1 MKKEISYIELC
12 QMVKEGKQPKT
23 VTIKADGRRHERLYT
38 WHDVCRCYVT
48 NNGVSMS
55 NTGFEY
61 LCQKARF
68 EYEVPVLDEVEHRY
82 LKAVFSPNSIHKN
95 IHHVVKM
102 KDRNIVYILV
112 RMKDMDE
119 LIFPCLSDDSMY
131 AGMEPG
137 RMYTL
142 EELGL

>member
-1 MKKEISYIELC
+1 MKREISYIELC

-23 VTIKADGRRHERLYT
+23 VTMKADGRRRDRLYM

-48 NNGVSMS
+48 NNGDYMS
-55 NTGFEY
+55 STGFEY
-61 LCQKARF
+61 LCKKARF

-137 RMYTL
+137 REYTL

>member
-1 MKKEISYIELC
+1 
-12 QMVKEGKQPKT
+12 MVKEGKQPKT
-23 VTIKADGRRHERLYT
+23 VTMKADGRRRERLYT

-55 NTGFEY
+55 NIGFEY
-61 LCQKARF
+61 LCKKARF

-82 LKAVFSPNSIHKN
+82 LKAVFSPKSIYKN
-95 IHHVVKM
+95 IAYVVKI
-102 KDRNIVYILV
+102 KDRNIAYILV
-112 RMKDMDE
+112 KMKDMDE
-119 LIFPCLSDDSMY
+119 LTFPCLSDNSMY

-137 RMYTL
+137 RNYTL